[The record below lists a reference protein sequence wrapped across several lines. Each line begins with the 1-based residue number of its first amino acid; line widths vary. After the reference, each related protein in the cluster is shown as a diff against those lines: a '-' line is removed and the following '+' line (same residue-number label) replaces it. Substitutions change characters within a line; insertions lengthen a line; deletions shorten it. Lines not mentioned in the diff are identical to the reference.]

1 MNQIIKKCEINIQH
15 DDRTEM
21 CQCNKMKGKKR
32 KFNSEPS
39 IGKMKINVK
48 TISRKRKECAL
59 NCT

>member
-15 DDRTEM
+15 DDRSEM
-21 CQCNKMKGKKR
+21 CQCDKMKGKKR
-32 KFNSEPS
+32 KPS
-39 IGKMKINVK
+39 IGKMKINVN